1 MKSMTKILAM
11 ILVCIMAFSSV
22 SLAADAQTTNE
33 NEPTATTVAETTKEA
48 EKETTTLPADEATT
62 VPEAEATTSDS
73 ESTAPTEDETTTV
86 LPEETTKREI
96 KLPNAPTNLY
106 CDSYSQEGHC
116 VVNWDVV
123 PEAVDGY
130 DVFLK
135 ADDQW
140 VYKTTVIHYTYADLK
155 DLLCGQ
161 KYEIGVRSFILVDG
175 EKYYS
180 EDIATCVGGPG
191 DDFPYITLRAQAYFG
206 GVNIK
211 WTPLSCVSGYLLYI
225 RQNNKW
231 VRIATISD
239 PTTGE
244 YDYKSTNIKSGTK
257 YTFAIKA
264 YTKGNAGTKYGKVL
278 TCSFDSGSIDK
289 VKVIKGSESA
299 SAVTLKWEPLN
310 GAKGYRVFKYD
321 AKNKKYVAIKT
332 TTALEYKVTGIYDS
346 QKYYFKV
353 RPYYK
358 ADGKTYWGSYS
369 DTLKIDS
376 VGKTKL
382 TKSKLT
388 NSAVTL
394 KWKAVEGAK
403 GYRLYKYDPTN
414 KKYVAVKTTS
424 ALTYTVTG
432 LNASTSYTF
441 RLRAY
446 YKVDGQTKWCT
457 LSDKFTVVTAKKAVT
472 AKYVDKY
479 KKYFAD
485 GAWSMKLGPIR
496 DDSGNYFNI
505 TIALKGDTLC
515 AVYDYKSNK
524 IDDFKYLIQLNSGK
538 AYLII
543 DKTKTYYLL
552 STEDAYY
559 ITLTIASL
567 AAVLDMSEAKNVTA
581 ETAYVSNKTCV
592 IETYTDKEVGITKR
606 YTFYNGKMTCVEIIY
621 PDESNETFDVISVV
635 DAPAASMF
643 KLPSNYKKDTY

>member
-244 YDYKSTNIKSGTK
+244 
-257 YTFAIKA
+257 
-264 YTKGNAGTKYGKVL
+264 
-278 TCSFDSGSIDK
+278 
-289 VKVIKGSESA
+289 
-299 SAVTLKWEPLN
+299 
-310 GAKGYRVFKYD
+310 
-321 AKNKKYVAIKT
+321 
-332 TTALEYKVTGIYDS
+332 
-346 QKYYFKV
+346 
-353 RPYYK
+353 
-358 ADGKTYWGSYS
+358 
-369 DTLKIDS
+369 
-376 VGKTKL
+376 
-382 TKSKLT
+382 
-388 NSAVTL
+388 
-394 KWKAVEGAK
+394 
-403 GYRLYKYDPTN
+403 
-414 KKYVAVKTTS
+414 
-424 ALTYTVTG
+424 
-432 LNASTSYTF
+432 
-441 RLRAY
+441 
-446 YKVDGQTKWCT
+446 
-457 LSDKFTVVTAKKAVT
+457 
-472 AKYVDKY
+472 
-479 KKYFAD
+479 
-485 GAWSMKLGPIR
+485 
-496 DDSGNYFNI
+496 
-505 TIALKGDTLC
+505 
-515 AVYDYKSNK
+515 
-524 IDDFKYLIQLNSGK
+524 
-538 AYLII
+538 
-543 DKTKTYYLL
+543 
-552 STEDAYY
+552 
-559 ITLTIASL
+559 
-567 AAVLDMSEAKNVTA
+567 
-581 ETAYVSNKTCV
+581 
-592 IETYTDKEVGITKR
+592 
-606 YTFYNGKMTCVEIIY
+606 
-621 PDESNETFDVISVV
+621 
-635 DAPAASMF
+635 
-643 KLPSNYKKDTY
+643 